1 MRKLDRFTFHE
12 GTTDN
17 PVVLSSTQIKTLVN
31 MINDENFVYD
41 FGGYVTSE
49 NGIFTKGEYN
59 QLTFAGFNVIY
70 TTLTPDEFSVEPV
83 NPEINEGESTKLIT
97 NGVISKLVK
106 FEISNVS
113 VKDNVITNSEF
124 KSRCSVDDNG
134 ILHVAPAEE
143 NLDWEAEVNILAY
156 PSYSSKSEG
165 RSCTV
170 KVKAIKITEIFFD
183 SSVPEIVDK
192 IIPTT
197 LVIKP
202 YPDNNTKTYTVT
214 FSAING
220 IIDGSFYSSNN
231 NLEDTITATA
241 NVLGNTLTVSKDII
255 VDEVI
260 LNDSIKNPVVF
271 ASLKQAFNLS
281 DDVHEFK
288 ISDAKQTTNDQVNN
302 FLKILAS
309 NNNDNLNLF
318 TLNELKYFNCT
329 VINVINNNSGYECR
343 NITEVTFPDNL
354 LELKN
359 FFYNMKVT
367 DINFNNCKNPVKLF
381 EGYKY
386 TARRKI
392 FLSSIYPFR
401 FDLTNVSEITYC
413 HFYDGDGILSENF
426 TDFILGENT
435 KYSGGSF
442 ITSSTNKVNGYIIID
457 KEEFNIPNFDY
468 FCAIGGYPVLNIIF
482 NEKSNVNNIICNI
495 TKKINYGA
503 FSGLAKLKTINGYPN
518 VPHTV
523 TFIGQY
529 AFNNCKSIEFNE
541 LPSEII
547 TLEDYAF
554 NNCVSIPYMDLSNC
568 TILYNSNTA
577 FNARCFEGC
586 TSLAYIKL
594 PSIGSVIP
602 ATNISSLPVQTNIY
616 VPDNLVDSYKSA
628 TNWNSIASRIHGY
641 SEM

>member
-41 FGGYVTSE
+41 FGGCVTSE

-113 VKDNVITNSEF
+113 VKDNIITNSEF
-124 KSRCSVDDNG
+124 KNRCSVDDNG
-134 ILHVAPAEE
+134 ILHIAPAEE

-156 PSYSSKSEG
+156 PSYSSKTEG

-202 YPDNNTKTYTVT
+202 YPDNNTKTYTVA

-241 NVLGNTLTVSKDII
+241 NVLGNTLTVSKNII
-255 VDEVI
+255 VDDVI

-271 ASLKQAFNLS
+271 ASLKQAFNLG

-302 FLKILAS
+302 FLTILAQ
-309 NNNDNLNLF
+309 NNNTGADIFEF
-318 TLNELKYFNCT
+318 TEFQYFNCT
-329 VINVINNNSGYECR
+329 IIDINNNAKCK
-343 NITEVTFPDNL
+343 NITKIKFPKNL
-354 LELKN
+354 KKIIN
-359 FFYNMKVT
+359 FYNETKIT
-367 DINFNNCKNPVKLF
+367 NIDFNNCDNPIELGKKGNTMNSGNAF
-381 EGYKY
+381 NNNI
-386 TARRKI
+386 TN
-392 FLSSIYPFR
+392 LSI
-401 FDLTNVSEITYC
+401 DLSNVSDLLLASNGGNMFCKAIVPEFIQGNCKIRYGNLNNTNG
-413 HFYDGDGILSENF
+413 HLTFLEKSVNLNLDKFDGFQGDN
-426 TDFILGENT
+426 NPT
-435 KYSGGSF
+435 KINSLF
-442 ITSSTNKVNGYIIID
+442 STNCLTENINFPSTKV
-457 KEEFNIPNFDY
+457 IP
-468 FCAIGGYPVLNIIF
+468 I
-482 NEKSNVNNIICNI
+482 K
-495 TKKINYGA
+495 A
-503 FSGLAKLKTINGYPN
+503 FSGLTKLKTLNGYSKIPDN
-518 VPHTV
+518 IT
-523 TFIGQY
+523 IINKN
-529 AFNNCKSIEFNE
+529 AFHNCYDFNITSLPASIILLDKASF
-541 LPSEII
+541 
-547 TLEDYAF
+547 A
-554 NNCVSIPYMDLSNC
+554 NCSSIPYMDLSKC
-568 TILYNSNTA
+568 SNLFSSSSP
-577 FNARCFEGC
+577 FNANAFYGC
-586 TSLAYIKL
+586 TSLNYIKL
-594 PSIGSVIP
+594 PSIGIVIP
-602 ATNISSLPVQTNIY
+602 VNDIDSLPVQTNIY
-616 VPDNLVDSYKSA
+616 VPDDLVDSYKSA

>member
-1 MRKLDRFTFHE
+1 MRKLDRFIFHE

-41 FGGYVTSE
+41 FGGCVTRE
-49 NGIFTKGEYN
+49 NGIFTKCEYN
-59 QLTFAGFNVIY
+59 QLSFAGFNVIY

-97 NGVISKLVK
+97 NGIISKLVK
-106 FEISNVS
+106 FEISSVS
-113 VKDNVITNSEF
+113 VKNNVITNSEF

-134 ILHVAPAEE
+134 VLHVAPAEE

-156 PSYSSKSEG
+156 PSYSSKAEG

-255 VDEVI
+255 VDDVI
-260 LNDSIKNPVVF
+260 LNDSIKNPIVF

-288 ISDAKQTTNDQVNN
+288 ISDAEQTTNDQVNN
-302 FLKILAS
+302 FLKILAQ
-309 NNNDNLNLF
+309 NNNTGTNNLTF
-318 TLNELKYFNCT
+318 NELRYFNCT
-329 VINVINNNSGYECR
+329 EISIGNNVSFKNLI
-343 NITEVTFPDNL
+343 EVTFPNNL
-354 LELKN
+354 LQLHT
-359 FFYNMKVT
+359 FFINTRVT
-367 DINFNNCKNPVKLF
+367 DWNFNNCKNKVKVGPDKSTHMSFFLHSDYIAKVDLSNTSIVNW
-381 EGYKY
+381 GALNNGSAKTQKY
-386 TARRKI
+386 I
-392 FLSSIYPFR
+392 
-401 FDLTNVSEITYC
+401 SE
-413 HFYDGDGILSENF
+413 
-426 TDFILGENT
+426 FILGENT
-435 KYSGGSF
+435 KFSGYSY
-442 ITSSTNKVNGYIIID
+442 GYGLDCAMELQFEELHIPDINNIIGIGNVMWHKNSLVKNVIID
-457 KEEFNIPNFDY
+457 KSY
-468 FCAIGGYPVLNIIF
+468 NIIPQNVF
-482 NEKSNVNNIICNI
+482 RNLSNLI
-495 TKKINYGA
+495 
-503 FSGLAKLKTINGYPN
+503 TINDFPKVSDN
-518 VPHTV
+518 VTV
-523 TFIGQY
+523 IEKNAFENCTSLTFNTLPQGLISLKDK
-529 AFNNCKSIEFNE
+529 AFYGCI
-541 LPSEII
+541 
-547 TLEDYAF
+547 
-554 NNCVSIPYMDLSNC
+554 SIPYMDLSLC
-568 TILYNSNTA
+568 TLLYNSNNP
-577 FNARCFEGC
+577 FNANVFEGC

-616 VPDNLVDSYKSA
+616 VPDDLVDSYKSA
-628 TNWNSIASRIHGY
+628 TNWNSIDSRIHGY